1 MCSICQLPRDFVSCL
16 LSPVPCPLSHATCFL
31 PPPSFFLSPVSR
43 HWSPVSSR
51 LYPVFF
57 FLLLP
62 TASYLLPHVSC
73 LLACLLPV
81 SFLAPCMSLLSFAQ
95 CFESRLKLSDVL
107 VKLFFS
113 FFTLQIPSMQTS
125 LIMGSL
131 LHRVPSLT
139 RPRGVPFLP
148 LRHDSMQGSDRE
160 IVTSIVNC
168 KYIWPS
174 KIILWVNLH
183 TLHAFLR
190 IN

>member
-1 MCSICQLPRDFVSCL
+1 MCSICQLPRDFASCL
-16 LSPVPCPLSHATCFL
+16 LSPVSCPLPHAACLL
-31 PPPSFFLSPVSR
+31 PPPSFFLSPISR
-43 HWSPVSSR
+43 LWSSAGSR

-73 LLACLLPV
+73 LLACLLLPV
-81 SFLAPCMSLLSFAQ
+81 PCLAPCMSLLSFAK
-95 CFESRLKLSDVL
+95 CFVSRLKLSDVL

-125 LIMGSL
+125 LILGSM

-139 RPRGVPFLP
+139 RPRGVPTLP

-160 IVTSIVNC
+160 IVTSVVNC
-168 KYIWPS
+168 NSGSICTHFMLS
-174 KIILWVNLH
+174 
-183 TLHAFLR
+183 
-190 IN
+190 